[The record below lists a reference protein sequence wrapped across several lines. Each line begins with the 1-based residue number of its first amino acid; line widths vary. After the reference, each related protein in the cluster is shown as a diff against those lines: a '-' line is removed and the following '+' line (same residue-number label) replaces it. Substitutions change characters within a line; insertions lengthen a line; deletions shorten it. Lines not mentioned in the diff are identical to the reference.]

1 MVKISAA
8 RLVTRYARLRRALMC
23 STTAC
28 LVFSWVVFGVW
39 PQAGVAQA
47 RRFSSLYTDLKRDC
61 RSAVKLKKGEEYGSD
76 EPLRCKGPGGYEI
89 KIGYSASSSQFSIN
103 RIGNRDEDVV
113 VSTMQPIEYDLKRK
127 VEWRLANGKPF
138 AVIYRI
144 DLTKGD
150 SSDPIGMWS
159 KENKT
164 GESLVVKGLKG
175 FEHIDF
181 EVDAKTP
188 NANQKAREMAD
199 AAYAKKP

>member
-1 MVKISAA
+1 VS
-8 RLVTRYARLRRALMC
+8 L
-23 STTAC
+23 
-28 LVFSWVVFGVW
+28 VFGVW
-39 PQAGVAQA
+39 PQTGFGQA

-61 RSAVKLKKGEEYGSD
+61 RSAVKLKKGEEYGGD

-89 KIGYSASSSQFSIN
+89 NIGYSASSSQFSIN

-113 VSTMQPIEYDLKRK
+113 VSTMQPIDYDLKRK

-150 SSDPIGMWS
+150 SSDAIGMWS
-159 KENKT
+159 KANKT